1 MKRTLFLLVGISLI
15 VIGLGWL
22 GYRYIQ
28 PPPPPSVAP
37 DAVGLA
43 WRECEVSSA
52 QGFDWK
58 QAEDCFGHPMP
69 LWSAADRANFGGR
82 VGGEDFQLAIGQ
94 SSYQTIAGSSIWP
107 MQSCYTLYKD
117 GARLQTLCGEF
128 GAYSPNLSL
137 QAVGRKAAWEFAD
150 GRLDTVIYDG
160 QDVRRVYGLSGA
172 YRPYDL
178 GNKLI
183 FVGKRDGKYFVVY
196 DGSRV
201 GPDFDE
207 IMIAYCC
214 EPVLWSVQYG
224 QGRYL
229 FWGKRNGQSYVVE
242 ISRR

>member
-1 MKRTLFLLVGISLI
+1 MKKALFLLLCFGLVVVGLI
-15 VIGLGWL
+15 WMGH
-22 GYRYIQ
+22 RYLQ
-28 PPPPPSVAP
+28 PLALRSVAP
-37 DAVGLA
+37 DEAGLA
-43 WRECEVSSA
+43 WQECGVSS

-69 LWSAADRANFGGR
+69 LWSATDKTAFGES
-82 VGGEDFQLAIGQ
+82 VGSEDFRLAIGQ
-94 SSYQTIAGSSIWP
+94 NAYQTAVSNGILPIQP
-107 MQSCYTLYKD
+107 CYTLYKD
-117 GARLQTLCGEF
+117 GIRLQTLCGEF
-128 GAYSPNLSL
+128 GAHSPNISL
-137 QAVGRKAAWEFAD
+137 QNVGGKVAWEFAD
-150 GRLDTVIYDG
+150 HRLDTVIYDG
-160 QDVRRVYGLSGA
+160 QDVRRMYDLSGA

-183 FVGKRDGKYFVVY
+183 FVGKKDGKYFVIY

-229 FWGKRNGQSYVVE
+229 FWGSRNGQSYVVE